1 MLTENLKIQ
10 VAKMACFDLEMG
22 AMRLIGKP
30 RVALYCMGKM
40 FVTF

>member
-10 VAKMACFDLEMG
+10 VAKMGCFDLEMG

-30 RVALYCMGKM
+30 SVAWYCMGKM